1 MVPELTT
8 FLMSV
13 LADYRPVDSD
23 AVVRGRVQ
31 EEQDVATRLGC
42 HVSNSKTCLQLPAA
56 Q

>member
-1 MVPELTT
+1 MVQELTASS
-8 FLMSV
+8 MSV

-23 AVVRGRVQ
+23 AVVREEVQ

-42 HVSNSKTCLQLPAA
+42 HVSNSKTCLQLPAT